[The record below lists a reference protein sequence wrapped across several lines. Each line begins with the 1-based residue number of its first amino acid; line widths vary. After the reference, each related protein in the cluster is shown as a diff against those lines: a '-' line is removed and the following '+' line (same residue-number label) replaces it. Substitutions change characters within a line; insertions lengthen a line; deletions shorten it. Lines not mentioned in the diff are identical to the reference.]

1 LPRGPWL
8 PPALTKP
15 RYRIYAVGMG
25 ISLMGYWVQTI
36 ALSWL
41 VYRLTGSVFLL
52 GLAGFMQQI
61 PSLVVPP
68 IAGML
73 ADRLPRVRLVV
84 ILNTVLATMATL
96 LAVCVWSGVTDVRA
110 YLSLA
115 FLTGCVAASE
125 APNRQS
131 LVGAIVEE
139 PALLPSAIAFHSVI
153 FNTGRM
159 VGPTAA
165 GLLLLV
171 VSEAWCFLINAI
183 SYIAV
188 LIAFRMIGL
197 ADGDRAVASES
208 FLAML
213 RSTADRVVRLPVAR
227 YFLPLVTSAGLFAAP
242 YQALMPSYV
251 AEVLGGG
258 TGTLGLLVGA
268 AGAGALSAAIYL
280 SLQTGGGTQLRLVQL
295 APFSLGLAV
304 IGFGASRWLPLSCLC
319 LFATGASIMFT
330 TASTNT
336 LLQLSVEPG
345 WRARVI
351 GIFQM
356 SFAGVNPVGSLLA
369 GALAARLGIGLT
381 FILNGICVIAVGLLI
396 RWRLS
401 RAPDAVRALDKVVG
415 G

>member
-1 LPRGPWL
+1 MPRGPWL

-41 VYRLTGSVFLL
+41 VYRLTDSVFIL

-73 ADRLPRVRLVV
+73 ADRLPRVKLVL
-84 ILNTVLATMATL
+84 ILNLVLGL
-96 LAVCVWSGVTDVRA
+96 LALTLAILVWSGVKDVRI
-110 YLSLA
+110 YLAMA

-159 VGPTAA
+159 VGPTVA

-171 VSEAWCFLINAI
+171 MSEAWCFFINAI
-183 SYIAV
+183 SYVAV

-197 ADGDRAVASES
+197 KDGARAKSQES
-208 FLAML
+208 FIAML
-213 RSTADRVVRLPVAR
+213 RSTAARVGELPVAR
-227 YFLPLVTSAGLFAAP
+227 YFLPLVATAGLLAAP

-251 AEVLGGG
+251 DDVLGGG

-280 SLQTGGGTQLRLVQL
+280 SLQTGGRAQLRLVQL

-304 IGFGASRWLPLSCLC
+304 IGFGLSRSLPLSCLC
-319 LFATGASIMFT
+319 LYAIGASIMCT
-330 TASTNT
+330 TATTNT
-336 LLQLSVEPG
+336 LLQLSVDPG

-356 SFAGVNPVGSLLA
+356 SFAGVNPVGSLIA
-369 GALAARLGIGLT
+369 GLVAARLGIGPT
-381 FILNGICVIAVGLLI
+381 FVLNGALILLVGLLM
-396 RWRLS
+396 RWRLKRS
-401 RAPDAVRALDKVVG
+401 PDAARELERVVG